1 MTPATLRNLLDT
13 IRRTSG
19 IPVIMGPTA
28 TGKSELAYV
37 LAAECGGE
45 IVSAD
50 SMQFYR
56 GDKEHHE
63 ETAPVAHA
71 S

>member
-1 MTPATLRNLLDT
+1 
-13 IRRTSG
+13 
-19 IPVIMGPTA
+19 MGPTA